1 MASRREH
8 QRLTALR
15 SLDLLDTPPE
25 EAFDSLTDLA
35 ATLLRTRMA
44 AVSLIDADRQWFKSN
59 INIPAAETPRDVA
72 FCDHAIRGPDVFF
85 IPDALADPRFADNP
99 LVTGPPNIRGY
110 AGIPLREPGGETIGT
125 LCVIHDQPLD
135 LSGHDLTQLR
145 ALGRVAEERIAER
158 ARRNETEMSNRILAA
173 MSNIQSQFID
183 DRSEDTRVSFDSLLE
198 SVLDLTRSEYGFIGE
213 VIDDH
218 TGRYLRTWAITNIA
232 WDDETRQ
239 IYEASFSRGMEFRNL
254 DTLFGQTIR
263 TGEMVLTDSPAG
275 HPAAAGTP
283 KGHPPLKTYAGLPLY
298 SHGEFVAMLGIAN
311 RPDGYAEAD
320 IHRLRPLLQSI
331 SDLIYAYRMSRTRDR
346 LLGRLEAVTE
356 LGRIGSWEVD
366 LASGLAD
373 WDETTRKIHEVE
385 PDYVASIEEGIDFYA
400 PEVREEL
407 SAAIEHSIESGSSW
421 DLELPFIT
429 AKGNRRWVRAVGKPV
444 AENGTVVRLLGSF
457 QDITERRAR
466 EAKLREVSTR
476 LAMTLETSSIGGW
489 EYCQDAESVD
499 WDETT
504 RALYGYP
511 LDREM
516 PSVAEFGARIHP
528 DDRKRVL
535 GSVAKAF
542 ADFGEIS
549 EEFRFRAWDDRELHL
564 RSYGRVLARLDA
576 PPILTGFNYDI
587 TADVET
593 ARELDRRREEA
604 EAANLAKSQF
614 LANMSHEIRTPLN
627 GVLGMA
633 QLLRLTSLDQ
643 TQSRYV
649 DTLEAS
655 GDALLDLIEDVL
667 DIAKIESGLAEL
679 RKEAFGLD
687 DLLSEV
693 KAILGPAIEGKG
705 LTLSLDRASGLP
717 ERLVGD
723 QKRTRQVLINM
734 VGNATKFTE
743 SGSIAV
749 RVSAGANDR
758 IRFEVSDTGPGIPA
772 DQLERVFE
780 RFAQVDDSSTR
791 KHGGTGLGLAI
802 CREIVEMAGGT
813 IGVES
818 EFGSGSCFWFE
829 IPFKADRAAST
840 ADAESASPASCASAS
855 ATGRVLVVDDVA
867 TNQLVAA
874 AFVRS
879 AGYDVVLAE
888 NGQAALDQLA
898 ETSFDVVLMDMQ
910 MPVMSGEEAIR
921 RVRASGKPYQSVPIF
936 AVTADATSGAR
947 SRYLDSGANGYLS
960 KPLDREAVLGA
971 LASVIGAPA

>member
-1 MASRREH
+1 MVSRREH

-15 SLDLLDTPPE
+15 SLDLLDTAPE

-35 ATLLRTRMA
+35 ATLCRTRMA
-44 AVSLIDADRQWFKSN
+44 AVSLVDAGRQWFKSN
-59 INIPAAETPRDVA
+59 INIPATETPRDVA
-72 FCDHAIRGPDVFF
+72 FCDHAIRSTDLFY
-85 IPDALADPRFADNP
+85 IPNALADPRFSDNP
-99 LVTGPPNIRGY
+99 LVTGPPHIRGY
-110 AGIPLREPGGETIGT
+110 AGIPLQEPGGETIGT

-135 LSGHDLTQLR
+135 LSGHDLAQLR

-158 ARRNETEMSNRILAA
+158 ARRNEAEMSNRILAA
-173 MSNIQSQFID
+173 MSNIRTQFID
-183 DRSEDTRVSFDSLLE
+183 GQESTRISFDALLE

-213 VIDDH
+213 IIDDH
-218 TGRYLRTWAITNIA
+218 TGRYLRTWAMTNIA
-232 WDDETRQ
+232 WDSKSRE
-239 IYEASFSRGMEFRNL
+239 IYEASLARGMEFRNL
-254 DTLFGQTIR
+254 DTLFGHTIR
-263 TGEMVLTDSPAG
+263 TGEMVLTDNAAS
-275 HPAAAGTP
+275 HPASSGLPA
-283 KGHPPLKTYAGLPLY
+283 GHPPLKAYAGLPLY

-311 RPDGYAEAD
+311 RPGGYAEAD

-331 SDLIYAYRMSRTRDR
+331 SDLIHAYRMSRTRDR
-346 LLGRLEAVTE
+346 LLGRLEAVTQ

-366 LASGLAD
+366 LASGLTD

-385 PDYVASIEEGIDFYA
+385 PDFVASIEEGINFYA

-421 DLELPFIT
+421 ELELPFIT

-444 AENGTVVRLLGSF
+444 TENGAVVRLLGSF
-457 QDITERRAR
+457 QDITERRTR

-476 LAMTLETSSIGGW
+476 LAMTLETSAIGGW
-489 EYCQDAESVD
+489 EYCLETDTVE
-499 WDETT
+499 WDQTT
-504 RALYGYP
+504 RTLYGYP
-511 LDREM
+511 LDMEM
-516 PSVAEFGARIHP
+516 PPTAEFGARIHP
-528 DDRKRVL
+528 DDRQRVL
-535 GSVAKAF
+535 GSISRAF
-542 ADFGEIS
+542 AELGEIS
-549 EEFRFRAWDDRELHL
+549 EEFRFRAWNDRELHL
-564 RSYGRVLARLDA
+564 RSYGRVLTRLDA
-576 PPILTGFNYDI
+576 PPVLTGFNYDI
-587 TADVET
+587 TSDVET

-633 QLLRLTSLDQ
+633 QLLRLTSLDE

-667 DIAKIESGLAEL
+667 DIAKIESGLVEL
-679 RKEAFGLD
+679 REDAFGLD

-693 KAILGPAIEGKG
+693 KAILGPAIASKG
-705 LTLSLDRASGLP
+705 LTLSLDLAPGLP

-743 SGSIAV
+743 SGSIGV
-749 RVSAGANDR
+749 RVTPGVDDR
-758 IRFEVSDTGPGIPA
+758 VRFEVSDTGPGIPA

-802 CREIVEMAGGT
+802 CREIVAMAGGT

-840 ADAESASPASCASAS
+840 AGAESEGPASSAS
-855 ATGRVLVVDDVA
+855 TSAAGRVLVVDDVA

-898 ETSFDVVLMDMQ
+898 AGSFDVVLMDMQ

-960 KPLDREAVLGA
+960 KPLDRDAVLGA